1 MDARA
6 LRAPPSALLC
16 SGRRNEGALHR
27 RATTRVTVWVGQE
40 FHREPAAARLGHSL
54 RPPRRAHALL
64 LLRPPQ
70 GDGWFGRR
78 DAAFFPAYVNV
89 SIHRSLELDQCAS
102 LIALGGACAAG
113 SMLSA
118 ETSAFAA
125 KGKLFFYYCVAE
137 DNKHTN
143 ADLWRPGIESAREP
157 SIPETSHSTS

>member
-1 MDARA
+1 MCR
-6 LRAPPSALLC
+6 
-16 SGRRNEGALHR
+16 GRRNKGALRR
-27 RATTRVTVWVGQE
+27 RAATRVTVWVGQE
-40 FHREPAAARLGHSL
+40 PHREPAAVRRGHSL

-64 LLRPPQ
+64 LLRPPE

-102 LIALGGACAAG
+102 LIALGGAYAAG

-125 KGKLFFYYCVAE
+125 KGKLFFYYCAAE
-137 DNKHTN
+137 DSRRPCMSSTN
-143 ADLWRPGIESAREP
+143 EALVA
-157 SIPETSHSTS
+157 TT